1 MDEIPTFDKAFL
13 DIIYHSEQIASRRCN
28 PLTPDM
34 TSFLAMQS

>member
-1 MDEIPTFDKAFL
+1 MDGNLTLDKAFL